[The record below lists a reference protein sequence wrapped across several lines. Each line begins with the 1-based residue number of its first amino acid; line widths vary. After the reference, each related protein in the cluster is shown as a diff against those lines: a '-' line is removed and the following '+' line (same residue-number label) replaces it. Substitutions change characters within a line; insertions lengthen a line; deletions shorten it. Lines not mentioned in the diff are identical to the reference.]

1 MSNHILNYFGQING
15 AFIHARGRA
24 ATLKIIELLD
34 CKPGQTILEIGFGTG
49 ATLTYLSSVYK
60 NTSFTGYDASP
71 VMFDAAAKRLK
82 FCSADKNVK
91 LKLIQPGQNFPDHSN
106 SFDKIFAESVLA
118 IQEDDKLKN
127 ILIDVK
133 RLLKHN
139 GELIF
144 NETIWLDIVT
154 REEAEKI
161 NLDCKKA
168 FGIIQA
174 NAKCTHLSNWTNLL
188 KDLGFEV
195 EVVFHASN
203 LKHQRF
209 VKPVNWQVILSEL
222 LTIQGK
228 VKAVFS
234 PKLTKE
240 WKSFTLEMS
249 QIIPPGRQYMEG
261 VIIKARN
268 VKIDV

>member
-1 MSNHILNYFGQING
+1 MSHHILNYFGQING

-34 CKPGQTILEIGFGTG
+34 CKPDESILELGFGTG

-60 NTSFTGYDASP
+60 HTGYTGYDASP
-71 VMFDAAAKRLK
+71 VMFDAAVKRLK

-91 LKLIQPGQNFPDHSN
+91 LKLIQPGQIFPDHSN

-118 IQEDDKLKN
+118 IQENDQLK
-127 ILIDVK
+127 DVLVDLK

-144 NETIWLDIVT
+144 NETIWLDSVSK
-154 REEAEKI
+154 EEAEKI
-161 NLDCKKA
+161 NLECKKA

-174 NAKCTHLSNWTNLL
+174 NAKYTHLNNWTSLL
-188 KDLGFEV
+188 KELGFEV
-195 EVVFHASN
+195 ELVFHANS
-203 LKHQRF
+203 LKNQRF
-209 VKPVNWQVILSEL
+209 VYPGSWQVFLSEL
-222 LTIQGK
+222 LTVQGK
-228 VKAVFS
+228 FKAVFS

-240 WKSFTLEMS
+240 WKKFTHDMS

-268 VKIDV
+268 VKNDV

>member
-49 ATLTYLSSVYK
+49 ATLTYLSSVYN

-71 VMFDAAAKRLK
+71 VMFEAAAKRLK

-91 LKLIQPGQNFPDHSN
+91 LKLIQPGQNFPDDSN

-118 IQEDDKLKN
+118 IQEDDNLKN
-127 ILIDVK
+127 ILIDIK

-144 NETIWLDIVT
+144 NETIWLDTVT
-154 REEAEKI
+154 REETEKI

-174 NAKCTHLSNWTNLL
+174 NAKYTHLSNWTSLL
-188 KDLGFEV
+188 VELGFEI
-195 EVVFHASN
+195 EVIFHANS

-209 VKPVNWQVILSEL
+209 VSPVNFKVLLSEL

-228 VKAVFS
+228 VKAVLS
-234 PKLTKE
+234 PKLKND
-240 WKSFTLEMS
+240 WKSFTHEMS
-249 QIIPPGRQYMEG
+249 QIIPPGRHYMEG